1 MVFAPLSIGLTV
13 SGSLK
18 VGEVCDVYPWPHRT
32 LHNTGQTSIVLLGLL
47 IPSTTPTLHISE
59 GCWLAD
65 SVCYQATYY
74 RLNWHNR
81 IVYSAYSHP
90 IVVIFQTIRFVPYLW
105 DETRIN
111 QYLHCGSTV
120 QIYTV
125 TVYTLRNLAQS
136 QESTT
141 FSRVFY
147 QGVNLLLPLCFP
159 AWWWSPC
166 SRRSRTCGGCWRGTA
181 QSGCP
186 PACPGS
192 SCTSIAVYHQPG
204 WKHKVLAKS

>member
-1 MVFAPLSIGLTV
+1 MLLEVEIFHTIG
-13 SGSLK
+13 
-18 VGEVCDVYPWPHRT
+18 
-32 LHNTGQTSIVLLGLL
+32 
-47 IPSTTPTLHISE
+47 
-59 GCWLAD
+59 
-65 SVCYQATYY
+65 
-74 RLNWHNR
+74 
-81 IVYSAYSHP
+81 
-90 IVVIFQTIRFVPYLW
+90 FVPYLW

-141 FSRVFY
+141 FSLVFY

-192 SCTSIAVYHQPG
+192 SCTSIAGSHQPG
-204 WKHKVLAKS
+204 WKHQWWRRKTNFWDVPTEIFLITVSSAPSLAPLLELDTWSGRLPCKHTSVSKK